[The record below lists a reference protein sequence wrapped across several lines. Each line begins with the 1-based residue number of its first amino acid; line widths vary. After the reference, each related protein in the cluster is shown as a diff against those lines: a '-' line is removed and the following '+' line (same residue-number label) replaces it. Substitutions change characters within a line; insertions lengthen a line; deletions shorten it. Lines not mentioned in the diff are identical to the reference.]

1 MKNCVRCIVSCP
13 THFPCLPGRKVSKTR
28 ECSEK
33 LRERIEKNASTIPNR
48 NGQTRSA
55 SAAADPFYRYHRF
68 INTFQTFPA
77 PLCPTKPRSQRVPG
91 TGKLSFS
98 RCILAILTLPYD
110 QRVETSVKVKQSKR
124 WRENEETRTLFA
136 LLPSSLTG
144 PEHTRNSERTKFTIS
159 EERVINHG
167 KRVNYLKNFFCQL
180 SNCSVHVSM

>member
-1 MKNCVRCIVSCP
+1 MSDVSYPVRRTFRVCPGERFQKLENARKN
-13 THFPCLPGRKVSKTR
+13 GEKGSK
-28 ECSEK
+28 
-33 LRERIEKNASTIPNR
+33 KNASTIPNR

-77 PLCPTKPRSQRVPG
+77 PLCPTKPRSHRNPG

-98 RCILAILTLPYD
+98 RCILAILTLPYG

-144 PEHTRNSERTKFTIS
+144 PEHTRNPERLPP
-159 EERVINHG
+159 NP
-167 KRVNYLKNFFCQL
+167 L
-180 SNCSVHVSM
+180 SAHYTGGSVEGWGNVGEDPFGHLPVPGLLWPV